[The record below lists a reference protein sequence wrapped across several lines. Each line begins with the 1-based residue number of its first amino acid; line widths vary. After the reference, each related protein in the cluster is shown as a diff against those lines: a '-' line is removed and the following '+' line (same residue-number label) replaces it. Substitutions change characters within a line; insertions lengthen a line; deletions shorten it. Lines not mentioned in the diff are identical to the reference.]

1 VTDHVDRVLEQWAE
15 QRPDLDVSPMA
26 IIGRLSR
33 LSRLI
38 SAELTRTFS
47 AHELDSASFDVLATL
62 RRNGRSLTPAE
73 LMKSAMVTSGA
84 ITQRLDR
91 LQSRGLVSR
100 TPSEKDGRVV
110 HVALTEEGRE
120 LIDRAL
126 PDHVETERRLL
137 DWFAEGA
144 AKLEAAFATT
154 DPGVPVW
161 TWSGEQSVGF
171 WLRMQTIEAAI
182 HRWDAEM
189 VTGTAGTMD
198 AELAADAVG
207 QTFEVMAPARRAWT
221 AAPPGT
227 GETYG
232 FRQSD
237 GPGRWTVRFDGPD
250 VSLAEGTNVSLGDGA
265 DVSLVES
272 GGCDVEVAGTASDLM
287 LFLWHRIPYER
298 LDVHGDRA
306 VLDRYFTLVPPV

>member
-1 VTDHVDRVLEQWAE
+1 MDHLSHFGREIRAFEAACRDADSGLVPSCPGWGV
-15 QRPDLDVSPMA
+15 PDLVMHLGGVHRYLVWV
-26 IIGRLSR
+26 IG
-33 LSRLI
+33 
-38 SAELTRTFS
+38 
-47 AHELDSASFDVLATL
+47 
-62 RRNGRSLTPAE
+62 
-73 LMKSAMVTSGA
+73 
-84 ITQRLDR
+84 DR
-91 LQSRGLVSR
+91 LTEQPDPADLSFLGLPADPV
-100 TPSEKDGRVV
+100 GW
-110 HVALTEEGRE
+110 
-120 LIDRAL
+120 
-126 PDHVETERRLL
+126 PDPAGAPATGPLAAGLL

-144 AKLEAAFATT
+144 VKLEAAFATT
-154 DPGVPVW
+154 DPDVPVW

-189 VTGTAGTMD
+189 VAGIAGPMD

-221 AAPPGT
+221 AAPPGA

-237 GPGRWTVRFDGPD
+237 GPGRWTVRFDGADVSLVDETDMSLTEGPD
-250 VSLAEGTNVSLGDGA
+250 VSLIEGA

-272 GGCDVEVAGTASDLM
+272 GGCDVEVVGTASDLM